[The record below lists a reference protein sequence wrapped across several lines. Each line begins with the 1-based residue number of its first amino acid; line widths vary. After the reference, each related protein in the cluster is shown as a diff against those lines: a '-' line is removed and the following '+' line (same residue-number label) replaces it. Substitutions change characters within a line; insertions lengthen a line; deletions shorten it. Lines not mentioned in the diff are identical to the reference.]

1 MTVKFPKTID
11 FVKAAHGQNWT
22 RLPAWVFRYSMI
34 EYIFLEMINIHEF
47 ETFVRLTNIGKTY
60 E

>member
-1 MTVKFPKTID
+1 MTVKFPKTIH

-34 EYIFLEMINIHEF
+34 EYILLETLNIHEF